1 MVISD
6 DEDDSNKK
14 KKDVVNGNKDD
25 KENDCDAKKD
35 KDNSSGEQDTG
46 NTQVKDDSECK
57 EVKDGSGG
65 DSNNKSVVVAQRNNV
80 KQQQLSI
87 DCNVIEKLDGGEM
100 ISNGVYGSTPDSP
113 NTQKLK
119 SEALANVRGAKVSTQ
134 CKGLL
139 ARFIKTARFLCS
151 IVCM

>member
-14 KKDVVNGNKDD
+14 KKDVVNGNKED
-25 KENDCDAKKD
+25 KQNDCDAKKD
-35 KDNSSGEQDTG
+35 KDNSGSDQDTG
-46 NTQVKDDSECK
+46 NTQVKRYSEGK
-57 EVKDGSGG
+57 EVKVEGGAG
-65 DSNNKSVVVAQRNNV
+65 DSNNKSVVARNNA

-119 SEALANVRGAKVSTQ
+119 SEALANVRGAKVSLQ
-134 CKGLL
+134 C
-139 ARFIKTARFLCS
+139 CS
-151 IVCM
+151 SFTLRETDSDTTWIGS

>member
-14 KKDVVNGNKDD
+14 KKDIVNGNKDD
-25 KENDCDAKKD
+25 KVNESKENDCDAKKD
-35 KDNSSGEQDTG
+35 NSVSEQDTG
-46 NTQVKDDSECK
+46 NTQVKRDSEGK
-57 EVKDGSGG
+57 EVKVEGGAG
-65 DSNNKSVVVAQRNNV
+65 DSNNKSVVARNNA

-119 SEALANVRGAKVSTQ
+119 SEALANVRGAKVS
-134 CKGLL
+134 L
-139 ARFIKTARFLCS
+139 
-151 IVCM
+151 